1 MRPFAKRILQTLFFT
16 LIILICIAIAGL
28 IILFAINDITD
39 IDNNPTNAYTESI
52 KNNKI
57 EPYEFMG
64 GYFTVINE
72 WSDNEGYYRIM
83 YANDTKVKYLYV
95 KRANQE
101 ITITALFNSNG
112 GMQLYAPPPDP

>member
-57 EPYEFMG
+57 KPYEFMG

-101 ITITALFNSNG
+101 ITITALFTPNG